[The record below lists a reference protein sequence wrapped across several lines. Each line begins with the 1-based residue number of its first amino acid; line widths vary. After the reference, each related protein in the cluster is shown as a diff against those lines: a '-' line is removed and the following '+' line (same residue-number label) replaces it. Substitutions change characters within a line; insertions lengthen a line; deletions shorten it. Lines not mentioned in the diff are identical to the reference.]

1 MWREHLDWLAEAG
14 FTAVAVDLP
23 GFGEAPIRPGRQA
36 PWQDVL
42 QTLEELSVDHAAL
55 VGNSFGAAVALR
67 VAAVAP
73 GAVSRLM
80 LVSPPPLALDPSPVL
95 GAAWQAEET
104 ALERGDIDG
113 AVSAVLEAWLQ
124 PDAPSGLREQIA
136 RMQRRAFE
144 RQRDAP
150 EVEEARDPLEDH
162 PEVLA
167 RLPIPVLA

>member
-1 MWREHLDWLAEAG
+1 
-14 FTAVAVDLP
+14 
-23 GFGEAPIRPGRQA
+23 
-36 PWQDVL
+36 
-42 QTLEELSVDHAAL
+42 
-55 VGNSFGAAVALR
+55 
-67 VAAVAP
+67 
-73 GAVSRLM
+73 M

-124 PDAPSGLREQIA
+124 PDAPPGLREQIA

-167 RLPIPVLA
+167 RLPIPVLAAAGEADMPDFKAGAAEIAELVPDGEATVIPAAGHFAPLEAPQAFKGLLLDFLGAPR